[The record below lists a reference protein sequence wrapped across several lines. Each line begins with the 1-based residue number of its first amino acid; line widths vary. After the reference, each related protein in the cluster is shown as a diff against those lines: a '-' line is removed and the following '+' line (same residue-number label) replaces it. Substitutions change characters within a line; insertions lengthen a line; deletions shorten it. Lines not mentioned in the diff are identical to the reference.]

1 MLLIAKLHRIGNV
14 NFFQTF
20 LGHTIDCLKILKCY
34 FEKNEKV
41 IEDFCNQWNIDK
53 EIFMR
58 NLFVAVYL
66 HDTGKL
72 TEEFQKNIKE
82 GKRSQHYPHA
92 FYGFPIILE
101 VFAKYFKPFIYHSK
115 LPLIETLTVLAHH
128 TQLYDGIYQ
137 DAEIKGVKPLKDE
150 IIEFINKMDDIYR
163 ELKFEKFF
171 RLEWNKIDNLSISFK
186 IFEKTKNP
194 QRVILNF
201 IHPGSNTRS
210 MREIVNEI
218 AKNNPNEIF
227 KLKAIYSYFHSI
239 LKLCDDY
246 ASVEFAEYV
255 KKNKPREEILNS
267 VLENPEKYVLSLPEI
282 TEKQI
287 LDGNRAYE
295 FQKEIKEKSPGFCF
309 LFAPC
314 GRGKT
319 EAALLWCF
327 GVCKKFNKNKIIFA
341 MPTQTT
347 SNAMRDRFIE
357 LLNKAG
363 LNGEEYVGLYHGK
376 SFVKLKTEKLKERE
390 EEDELTDDDIEEISG
405 ENFKGNIFFRPITIT
420 TIDHLILSF
429 VHGFT
434 QADFALG
441 NLQNSVI
448 VFDEVH
454 YYERQTLKHLVDL
467 FKILRR
473 MQIPHLLMSG
483 TLPDF
488 LIKRVDEEA
497 KQEGIKYELIKDEEG
512 LKYIPFKVRRYGE
525 FLITKNDINGK
536 VIKEI
541 IKNFERGRNQF
552 IILNTVERAQR
563 IFRALRE
570 KVDRDKIF
578 LLHSQ
583 FTYKDRDKKE
593 EEIVRILKNERRK
606 PIILVSTQVIE
617 ISLDISCDVMYTELA
632 PADAIGQR
640 GGRLNR
646 GNKNWKENG
655 KEFVM
660 NVFLPEEFF
669 KEKGIRETPYDFNI
683 LQKTNDVLETDIY
696 SYLNLKEI
704 CNRVYGMN
712 YIEEFE
718 NEWNPQKNGNPL
730 FSGIGMDGIFENTCL
745 FGLSPKQVVF
755 DEETGNGLIIRSEKQ
770 QKIEVVPYVY
780 YQNKEENLIV
790 ENKTKVPFWWYKID
804 EKEHGEDNLQWFD
817 YVVKETGRK
826 KKIFWICK
834 LPYDENYGFDTTKLK
849 DTCKSYGFEN
859 II

>member
-1 MLLIAKLHRIGNV
+1 MTMIAKLHCLDKKKY
-14 NFFQTF
+14 FQTL
-20 LGHTIDCLKILKCY
+20 LGHTLDCLKILKYY
-34 FEKNEKV
+34 FKKNEKV
-41 IEDFCNQWNIDK
+41 IETFCKRWNIDK

-58 NLFVAVYL
+58 TLFVDVYL
-66 HDTGKL
+66 HDIGKL

-92 FYGFPIILE
+92 FYGFPITLE
-101 VFAKYFKPFIYHSK
+101 IFAKYFKPFVYDSK
-115 LPLIETLTVLAHH
+115 PPLIETLSILAHH

-137 DAEIKGVKPLKDE
+137 DAEIKEVKPLREE
-150 IIEFINKMDDIYR
+150 IIEFVNKIEDAYTD
-163 ELKFEKFF
+163 LKFEKFF
-171 RLEWNKIDNLSISFK
+171 RLEWEKIDNLNYFE

-194 QRVILNF
+194 KNMILNF
-201 IHPGSNTRS
+201 IHPGKKKS
-210 MREIVNEI
+210 MREYVKEIV
-218 AKNNPNEIF
+218 KNDSKEKF
-227 KLKAIYSYFHSI
+227 RLKATYSYFLSI

-246 ASVEFAEYV
+246 ASVGFAEYV
-255 KKNKPREEILNS
+255 KNNKPKENILNS
-267 VLENPEKYVLSLPEI
+267 VLKNPEKYILFIPEI
-282 TEKQI
+282 TKKQI
-287 LDGNRAYE
+287 LNGNEPYE
-295 FQKEIKEKSPGFCF
+295 FQKEIKEKSPRFCF

-319 EAALLWCF
+319 EAALLWGF
-327 GVCKKFNKNKIIFA
+327 EVCKKFNRNKIIFA

-357 LLNKAG
+357 LLNKSG

-376 SFVKLKTEKLKERE
+376 SFVKLKTEKLKERKE
-390 EEDELTDDDIEEISG
+390 EEYEFTEEDIEEMSG
-405 ENFKGNIFFRPITIT
+405 ENFKGNIFFKPITIT

-429 VHGFT
+429 VHGFP

-467 FKILRR
+467 FKILRS

-488 LIKRVDEEA
+488 LINRVDEDA
-497 KQEGIKYELIKDEEG
+497 KQEGIKYELIDDRRG
-512 LKYIPFKVRRYGE
+512 LEYTPFKLEKSKE
-525 FLITKNDINGK
+525 FLIIKDEINSK
-536 VIKEI
+536 VMEEI
-541 IKNFERGRNQF
+541 IGNFRECKNQF
-552 IILNTVERAQR
+552 IILNTVDRAKR
-563 IFRALRE
+563 IFKVLWE
-570 KVDRDKIF
+570 KVDKDKIF

-593 EEIVRILKNERRK
+593 KEIVRILKKEKTK
-606 PIILVSTQVIE
+606 PVILVSTQVIE

-646 GNKNWKENG
+646 GNKTWKENK

-660 NVFLPEEFF
+660 KIFLPEEFF
-669 KEKGIRETPYDFNI
+669 KEKSIRETPYDFDI
-683 LQKTNDVLETDIY
+683 LQKTNDELTESIY
-696 SYLNLKEI
+696 SYLNLKEV
-704 CNRVYGMN
+704 CNKVYGTD

-718 NEWNPQKNGNPL
+718 NIWNPQINGSPL
-730 FSGIGMDGIFENTCL
+730 LLEMGMNGIFENTCL
-745 FGLSPKQVVF
+745 FGLAPKQVIF
-755 DEETGNGLIIRSEKQ
+755 DEETGKSLLIRAEEQ
-770 QKIEVVPYVY
+770 QKIEVIPYAY

-790 ENKTKVPFWWYKID
+790 ENKVKVPLWWYKKD
-804 EKEHGEDNLQWFD
+804 EEEHGIDNLQWFD
-817 YVVKETGRK
+817 YVLKEVGRK
-826 KKIFWICK
+826 KKLFWVCK
-834 LPYDENYGFDTTKLK
+834 LPYDKNYGFDTTKLS
-849 DTCKSYGFEN
+849 DSCKNRDFKN